1 MAMEP
6 ELEGRVEVQYD
17 FSNGEMEPEYLVE
30 TEAEV
35 EALKRLGAEVATFPK
50 LTLASAN
57 MRSTAVM
64 I

>member
-1 MAMEP
+1 MAAEP
-6 ELEGRVEVQYD
+6 EDLG
-17 FSNGEMEPEYLVE
+17 E

-35 EALKRLGAEVATFPK
+35 EALQRLGAEVATFPK

-64 I
+64 IGTD